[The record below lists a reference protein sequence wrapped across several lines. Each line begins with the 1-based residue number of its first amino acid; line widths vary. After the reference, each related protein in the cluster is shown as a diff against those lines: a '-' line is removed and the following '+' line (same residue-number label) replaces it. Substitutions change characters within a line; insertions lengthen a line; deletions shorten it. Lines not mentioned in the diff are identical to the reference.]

1 MAGNKPPHKKKEP
14 TRVKKNPANI
24 LNRLTVPD
32 DRIARLKR
40 RADQELLRLYMR
52 TGVYQDV
59 VSLYTTL
66 MLGKQMLRY
75 IDDPAEPL
83 AMIERAESAL
93 ADYDKDKE
101 VIDLDAVR
109 DALDVCYS
117 IWRLV
122 SVNEFVA
129 AAKEIKVKENQ
140 EASSR

>member
-1 MAGNKPPHKKKEP
+1 M
-14 TRVKKNPANI
+14 
-24 LNRLTVPD
+24 
-32 DRIARLKR
+32 
-40 RADQELLRLYMR
+40 
-52 TGVYQDV
+52 

-75 IDDPAEPL
+75 IDDPTEARI
-83 AMIERAESAL
+83 MIERAQSVL
-93 ADYDKDKE
+93 ADYDREKE

-129 AAKEIKVKENQ
+129 AAKEIRVQDNQ
-140 EASSR
+140 ES

>member
-1 MAGNKPPHKKKEP
+1 MAGNKPPRKKKKP
-14 TRVKKNPANI
+14 SQVKKNPANI
-24 LNRLTVPD
+24 LNRLSVPE
-32 DRIARLKR
+32 DRIASLKH

-52 TGVYQDV
+52 TGVYKDV

-75 IDDPAEPL
+75 IDDPTEARI
-83 AMIERAESAL
+83 MIERAQSVL
-93 ADYDKDKE
+93 ADYDREKE

-129 AAKEIKVKENQ
+129 AAKEIRVQDNQ
-140 EASSR
+140 ES

>member
-1 MAGNKPPHKKKEP
+1 MAGNKPPRKKKKP
-14 TRVKKNPANI
+14 SQVKKNPANI
-24 LNRLTVPD
+24 LNRLSVPE
-32 DRIARLKR
+32 DRIASLKH

-52 TGVYQDV
+52 TGVYKDV

-75 IDDPAEPL
+75 IDDPTEARI
-83 AMIERAESAL
+83 MIERAQSVL
-93 ADYDKDKE
+93 ADYDREKE

-122 SVNEFVA
+122 SVNEFVV
-129 AAKEIKVKENQ
+129 AAKEIRVQDNQ
-140 EASSR
+140 EC